1 MSTDNNNNDKR
12 EQLKLDVL
20 NKIFGWIEDKETK
33 AVIINKY
40 YNNKEHRAALKAF
53 LDDMV
58 KALDESTAE
67 TNSKEEINE
76 SKKPVIILVTIIYS
90 SLHDSS
96 PHGHVNF

>member
-1 MSTDNNNNDKR
+1 MSTDNNNNDKQ

-33 AVIINKY
+33 AVMINKY

-53 LDDMV
+53 SDDMV

-67 TNSKEEINE
+67 TNSKEEIKRQL
-76 SKKPVIILVTIIYS
+76 SYIK
-90 SLHDSS
+90 
-96 PHGHVNF
+96 

>member
-1 MSTDNNNNDKR
+1 MSTDNNSNDKQ

-20 NKIFGWIEDKETK
+20 NKIFGWIEDEETK

-40 YNNKEHRAALKAF
+40 YNNKEHRVALKAF

-67 TNSKEEINE
+67 TNSKEEIKRQL
-76 SKKPVIILVTIIYS
+76 SYFT
-90 SLHDSS
+90 
-96 PHGHVNF
+96 